1 MGWIAA
7 SHLEAVLR
15 GWERGKE
22 GPVRTSG
29 FVIGVS
35 RTGCPPL
42 TRSGKLTSLTGP
54 LEAPLDCPRRK
65 TADRNNPRMAQLIA
79 HGGYP
84 EGGTAPH
91 RSEGS

>member
-1 MGWIAA
+1 MGGA
-7 SHLEAVLR
+7 STYSRLSISVGGLWL
-15 GWERGKE
+15 GSV
-22 GPVRTSG
+22 GPGVCLWDIGRRTS
-29 FVIGVS
+29 
-35 RTGCPPL
+35 P
-42 TRSGKLTSLTGP
+42 TGP

-84 EGGTAPH
+84 EGGTTPH